1 MPKAVAK
8 NTDSP
13 SKEKLKLFSY
23 ITAIASAV
31 ALLTSLGSFAY
42 SYGGKS
48 AEIDGLKEDVKI
60 AYEERSSTAKKVS
73 TLVSD
78 IATIKEKTENT
89 EKKVDDIAKTV
100 QRILELILGKDR

>member
-1 MPKAVAK
+1 MPKTAAK
-8 NTDSP
+8 NTDSSP
-13 SKEKLKLFSY
+13 KEKSKLFSY
-23 ITAIASAV
+23 ITAVASTV

-48 AEIDGLKEDVKI
+48 AEIDGLKEDVKV
-60 AYEERSSTAKKVS
+60 AYEERSCITKKVD

-78 IATIKEKTENT
+78 TATIKEKTENT

-100 QRILELILGKDR
+100 QRILELILGKDK